1 MTMNLIYMII
11 NFGLLDS
18 IQVNYVYGQDIM
30 LPNTENIYVT
40 TY

>member
-1 MTMNLIYMII
+1 MTMNLIYMVI

-18 IQVNYVYGQDIM
+18 IQVNYVHDQDIM

>member
-1 MTMNLIYMII
+1 MTMNLIYMVI

-18 IQVNYVYGQDIM
+18 IQVNHVYDQDIM